1 MSVHTR
7 FSLKLFCVLVAYS
20 MWFVAPAH
28 AQHGH
33 AHDHDH
39 DIEFPEPTNFVEA
52 ASLALEIPR
61 HLVGDLAEQAFDH
74 IHDDSLILAKVAR
87 MLGRFALDA
96 SSGVQREHVREIN
109 IAGRE
114 LARIADALHD
124 ATDTKDAAACA
135 RLLDAMKEHLAVIER
150 NLHRVLDRPF
160 TVKITSAGT
169 PNASQ
174 PITLTLEI
182 QNDRNE
188 RVTAE
193 QLDVAHEH
201 LLHVIVVAED
211 LSWYRHVHPTPA
223 ADGTFTLTMTFP
235 AGGSYRLF
243 HDFKPKGMPH
253 RMAFADFVIA
263 GDRPARTKLAVDA
276 HQPKVVDGL
285 TVSLHAAS
293 PIRAGTDTVLHF
305 TISKDGAAVT
315 DFEPHMG
322 ERAHLVV
329 ISEDRSQFVHAHA
342 HDEHHHHAHD
352 HDDHADH
359 DHDHHEGVAFHV
371 TLAKPGLHRAWVEFK
386 HGGKVFTIPFVIE
399 AVAGDAAAPQREH
412 GHGHNH

>member
-7 FSLKLFCVLVAYS
+7 FSPKLFLVLAAFL
-20 MWFVAPAH
+20 MWCGTPAH

-39 DIEFPEPTNFVEA
+39 DIEFPEPTNFIEA

-61 HLVGDLAEQAFDH
+61 HLVGDLAERAFDH
-74 IHDDSLILAKVAR
+74 IHDDSLILAKVSR

-96 SSGVQREHVREIN
+96 ASGVQREHVREIN

-124 ATDTKDAAACA
+124 ATDTKDAAACG

-150 NLHRVLDRPF
+150 NLNRVLDRPF
-160 TVKITSAGT
+160 SVKITPAGALT
-169 PNASQ
+169 ASG
-174 PITLTLEI
+174 PIALTIEI
-182 QNDRNE
+182 QNDKHE
-188 RVTAE
+188 RVQPE
-193 QLDVAHEH
+193 HLEIAHEH
-201 LLHVIVVAED
+201 HLHVIAVSED

-235 AGGSYRLF
+235 AGGNYRLF

-253 RMAFADFVIA
+253 RIA
-263 GDRPARTKLAVDA
+263 IAELTVTGERPSLTKLVADA
-276 HQPKVVDGL
+276 HQPKAIDGL
-285 TVSLHAAS
+285 TVTLHNAS
-293 PIRAGTDTVLHF
+293 PIRAGEDAVLHF
-305 TISKDGAAVT
+305 DIRKDGAPVT

-322 ERAHLVV
+322 ERAHLII
-329 ISEDRSQFVHAHA
+329 ISEDRSRFMHAHT
-342 HDEHHHHAHD
+342 
-352 HDDHADH
+352 
-359 DHDHHEGVAFHV
+359 HDHHEGHEDHPHGHDHHEGIAFHV

-386 HGGKVFTIPFVIE
+386 HGGKVLTVPFVFE
-399 AVAGDAAAPQREH
+399 AVAGDGAAPQKEH
-412 GHGHNH
+412 GHGHGH